1 MWKKLVAIMMAV
13 CLLLSLVVSTF
24 AAGKIEGSTGKTAVF
39 LGDSLSA
46 GFNMGK
52 GLYAAYNFDICLRQG
67 SSSYPWAYP
76 FQFGELVY
84 GEDDAMDPA
93 NKEAVSPE
101 FGDYEVHNNIFNYG
115 LSGAKTA
122 DINAILHGKKP
133 TGDELNMLQQ
143 GFMWTVET
151 MNQFYNDMRANVGNA
166 DLVALTIGGND
177 IYHHF
182 GGFQGL
188 DESTLGQIFYWLSQG
203 LQYEMHFSQLLPL
216 IEQILPTLL
225 PGGTNL
231 SVTTAKAA
239 PNVTTK
245 ANATLGDAAG
255 TAAGMEAAAAMV
267 PALISSVQELLDYYS
282 GENVYQYF
290 TDENT
295 SILQQWKEDYRG
307 CVEGI
312 QALQA
317 SASNLN
323 GQIANGQIALISLF
337 NPFGIKN
344 YIQSLR
350 VRLESEE
357 FQAALKAESTTAVR
371 VVKSLVDAL
380 DLAEKAKTANQWEK
394 MVINA
399 LLDALK
405 EVETIITRDHYD
417 GFFYNYYN
425 WWTGEYIGVTSKADF
440 IKKYPEAITIS
451 TSRSGTD
458 WIYPDQASE
467 NKEYYVYVG
476 GTRLSGWRYTAN
488 SLSSYT
494 IAEGGNSDL
503 YDLLGELSFP
513 LMAYMVGNG
522 LQPLYDEMNSFIK
535 SIADENPLDNIVYID
550 ISDAP
555 SNGRFDPHPHEM
567 GHEWIAKSIYE
578 QLCLINGGTAFRGY
592 RGEGED
598 SSNINLTRVTIR
610 SIKTVVK
617 ALTDLVNGDG
627 EAGVKG
633 ELAAAITIVQQAQRL
648 SSLLLKR
655 LLF

>member
-24 AAGKIEGSTGKTAVF
+24 AAPIAGSTDKTAVF

-52 GLYAAYNFDICLRQG
+52 GLDAAYNFDICLRQG

-84 GEDDAMDPA
+84 GEDDAMDTQV
-93 NKEAVSPE
+93 N
-101 FGDYEVHNNIFNYG
+101 DNIFNYG

-122 DINAILHGKKP
+122 DIHALLDDRNPEGGEFNKLQEGFLK
-133 TGDELNMLQQ
+133 TLEDSNFYGNM
-143 GFMWTVET
+143 
-151 MNQFYNDMRANVGNA
+151 RSNVGNA

-182 GGFQGL
+182 GGFQAG
-188 DESTLGQIFYWLSQG
+188 DTSTLGWVFYMLSQM
-203 LQYEMHFSQLLPL
+203 LQYETDFRQLLPM
-216 IEQILPTLL
+216 IEQYLSMLT
-225 PGGTNL
+225 GGTNL
-231 SVTTAKAA
+231 FMSAAQAGLDAAA
-239 PNVTTK
+239 PN
-245 ANATLGDAAG
+245 ANPTLGDAAG
-255 TAAGMEAAAAMV
+255 AAAGMAAAAAMV
-267 PALISSVQELLDYYS
+267 PALISSVQELLSYYS
-282 GENVYQYF
+282 GENVYAYF

-295 SILQQWKEDYRG
+295 DILEQWKKDYRG

-317 SASNLN
+317 SASNL
-323 GQIANGQIALISLF
+323 NGQIALISLF

-350 VRLESEE
+350 VRLESEA
-357 FQAALKAESTTAVR
+357 FQAALKAESTTALR
-371 VVKSLVDAL
+371 IVKSLVDAL
-380 DLAEKAKTANQWEK
+380 DLAEKAETANQWEK

-405 EVETIITRDHYD
+405 EVETIVTRKQYDEGYFYRADSRWNITEAMSVD
-417 GFFYNYYN
+417 
-425 WWTGEYIGVTSKADF
+425 EF
-440 IKKYPEAITIS
+440 IE
-451 TSRSGTD
+451 
-458 WIYPDQASE
+458 
-467 NKEYYVYVG
+467 
-476 GTRLSGWRYTAN
+476 AN
-488 SLSSYT
+488 SSKGISFWSFWWYWDWKIIDLNSWEALSTDEKVNYMVFIGEDYDNPWYYSADSRPVY
-494 IAEGGNSDL
+494 IVDDKDNDSL

-592 RGEGED
+592 RGEAEYGITID
-598 SSNINLTRVTIR
+598 LTRVTIR

-617 ALTDLVNGDG
+617 ALTDLVNGGG

-633 ELAAAITIVQQAQRL
+633 ELAAAITIVQQTQRL

-655 LLF
+655 ILL